1 MLGKLLLTFLV
12 LAIAFVLMRQ
22 GSRSNSIS
30 RSAETDKI
38 TPATAASDLRTAA
51 YMFLFLMIGTGAVLY
66 YLRWQDD
73 HEILTVNLHR
83 DDNSAPTSYQVYR
96 FQLEARSF
104 VTTDGISVTVAD
116 NERMEVFG
124 LD

>member
-1 MLGKLLLTFLV
+1 
-12 LAIAFVLMRQ
+12 
-22 GSRSNSIS
+22 
-30 RSAETDKI
+30 
-38 TPATAASDLRTAA
+38 
-51 YMFLFLMIGTGAVLY
+51 MFLFLMIGTGAVLY